1 MTSNCGCSELS
12 SEKGISPWQLK
23 ETTLISFEGPGFNRL
38 GLQIIIR
45 IELRGGFQAR
55 KIFKYDFEIMID
67 PKGTLNGAT
76 LGFGF
81 ENPNP

>member
-1 MTSNCGCSELS
+1 MYAHYLNLL
-12 SEKGISPWQLK
+12 LK
-23 ETTLISFEGPGFNRL
+23 
-38 GLQIIIR
+38 
-45 IELRGGFQAR
+45 GGFQGM
-55 KIFKYDFEIMID
+55 KFVKHDFEIMVD

>member
-1 MTSNCGCSELS
+1 MET
-12 SEKGISPWQLK
+12 ILK
-23 ETTLISFEGPGFNRL
+23 NNTN
-38 GLQIIIR
+38 
-45 IELRGGFQAR
+45 LRGGFQGM
-55 KIFKYDFEIMID
+55 KFVKHDFEIMVD

>member
-1 MTSNCGCSELS
+1 M
-12 SEKGISPWQLK
+12 
-23 ETTLISFEGPGFNRL
+23 
-38 GLQIIIR
+38 
-45 IELRGGFQAR
+45 LRGGFQAR
-55 KIFKYDFEIMID
+55 KFFKHDFEIMVD